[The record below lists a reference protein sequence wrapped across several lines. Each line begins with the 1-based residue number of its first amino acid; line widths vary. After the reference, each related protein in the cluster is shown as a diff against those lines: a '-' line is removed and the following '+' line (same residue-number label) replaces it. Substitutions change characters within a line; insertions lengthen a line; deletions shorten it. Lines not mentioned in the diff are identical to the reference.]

1 MEGAR
6 QPSAKKQIA
15 RARGATKPGPVVNKH
30 HPRLPG
36 GGDTTTAATLPG
48 GRGELLYYYGPP
60 RRGGQISCYVL
71 PGGGTSRQPRF
82 SRRRRTRRHSD
93 PKGWAAEGH
102 TWRDEPGGEIVGT
115 GNTAPTRTV
124 EGRRLSH

>member
-30 HPRLPG
+30 HPRLPR

-60 RRGGQISCYVL
+60 RRGGQISRCVL
-71 PGGGTSRQPRF
+71 PGGGEQADNQGSPTKENAPPLRPQGLG
-82 SRRRRTRRHSD
+82 RRGACLERRTRRED
-93 PKGWAAEGH
+93 RGH
-102 TWRDEPGGEIVGT
+102 REHRCYAD
-115 GNTAPTRTV
+115 
-124 EGRRLSH
+124 S

>member
-48 GRGELLYYYGPP
+48 GRGGTTLLLRSSQEGGTNQLLRPP
-60 RRGGQISCYVL
+60 RGGDKPTTKVL
-71 PGGGTSRQPRF
+71 PT
-82 SRRRRTRRHSD
+82 
-93 PKGWAAEGH
+93 KE
-102 TWRDEPGGEIVGT
+102 
-115 GNTAPTRTV
+115 NAPPLRPQGL
-124 EGRRLSH
+124 GRRGP